1 MGGRPVR
8 YEAEQGAGP
17 LWASEP
23 FRLFFPLG
31 ILAGIFGLLLWPL
44 HYAGWWETYPAIQH
58 PRILIFGFGSAFVF
72 GFLGTAWPRFLEAR
86 ALLVPEVLPVVFFW
100 LLGQFSYSLGPIAR
114 GDRDIALAGLI
125 FLFLLARRLF
135 GKGRELPPPGFA
147 LAFAAVGL
155 AVVVLGLWYAEV
167 AKDAVAF
174 QSFLRLFAY
183 QGFLLLPLLGV
194 GSYLIA
200 RFFASPER
208 PPAKVR
214 WRGPVVWISAAA
226 IIASFAVEAWLS
238 VRWGNALRLGAFL
251 FWSVGALPML
261 WRGRAPGTRAWAMRL
276 ALGFVALSFLCRAVW
291 PLPRFAYE
299 HFLFLGG
306 FALSML
312 LVADRVVLGHC
323 GDAASTPP
331 RSVAWRWIAWLVV
344 VAAAT
349 RATAD
354 LVPTTRVS
362 HQIYAS
368 LTLAGV
374 FATWLAMHFRRLS
387 RQPRGD
393 D

>member
-8 YEAEQGAGP
+8 YEAEKGGSP

-44 HYAGWWETYPAIQH
+44 HYAGWWGTYPAIQH
-58 PRILIFGFGSAFVF
+58 PRILIFGFGAAFVF

-86 ALLVPEVLPVVFFW
+86 ALLAPEALLVAFFW
-100 LLGQFSYSLGPIAR
+100 LLGQISYSLGLIAR
-114 GDRDIALAGLI
+114 GDRDMALAG
-125 FLFLLARRLF
+125 FLFLLILARRLF

-147 LAFAAVGL
+147 LAFVAVGL
-155 AVVVLGLWYAEV
+155 AAVTLGLWHWEI
-167 AKDAVAF
+167 AKDDVPF
-174 QSFLRLFAY
+174 QSFLRLLAY

-194 GSYLIA
+194 GSYLFA
-200 RFFASPER
+200 RFFASPGR

-214 WRGPVVWISAAA
+214 WRGPVVSLSAVG
-226 IIASFAVEAWLS
+226 ILASLAVEAWLS
-238 VRWGNALRLGAFL
+238 VRWGSALRLVAFL
-251 FWSVGALPML
+251 FWSAAAVPPL
-261 WRGRAPGTRAWAMRL
+261 WRGRAPGTRAWALRL
-276 ALGFVALSFLCRAVW
+276 SLSLVALSFLCRAVW
-291 PLPRFAYE
+291 PLPRFAFE
-299 HFLFLGG
+299 HLLFLGG
-306 FALSML
+306 FALSIL

-323 GDAASTPP
+323 DDPARVPP

-374 FATWLAMHFRRLS
+374 FATWMAIHARRFRR
-387 RQPRGD
+387 RAPNTA
-393 D
+393 